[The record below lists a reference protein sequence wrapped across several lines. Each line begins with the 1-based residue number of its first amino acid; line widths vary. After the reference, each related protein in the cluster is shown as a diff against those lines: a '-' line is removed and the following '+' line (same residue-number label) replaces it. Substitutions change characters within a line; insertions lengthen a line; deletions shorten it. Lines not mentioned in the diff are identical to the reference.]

1 VTTPSGWPKD
11 VRLIRFDLL
20 DSTNEEARRL
30 ASSGDNGAVWIT
42 ARQQTKGRGRRG
54 NTWIS
59 ESGNLFA
66 TLLLSAP
73 HTTAAQLGFAAGL
86 AAGDVVGSHV
96 PPIRVKLKWP
106 NDVLIDKRKVAGI
119 LLETVGRDAVAVGI
133 GINLAN
139 HPEGTETPATSVNAT
154 TNRDVDPDNALA
166 NLASRFAAWY
176 AIWQSQGFA
185 GLKPH
190 WLKRASG
197 LGGPL
202 RARLADREMKGVF
215 EDLDHDGA
223 LLLRMDSGLTRIT
236 AAEVFFEAAR

>member
-1 VTTPSGWPKD
+1 MTTPQGFPAG
-11 VRLIRFDLL
+11 VRLICFDLL

-30 ASSGDNGAVWIT
+30 ASSGDNGPVWIT

-54 NTWIS
+54 NIWIS
-59 ESGNLFA
+59 ETGNLFA

-73 HTTAAQLGFAAGL
+73 HATAAQLGFATGL
-86 AAGDVVGSHV
+86 AAADVVGSYA
-96 PPIRVKLKWP
+96 PPMRVKLKWP
-106 NDVLIDKRKVAGI
+106 NDVLLDKRKVAGI
-119 LLETVGRDAVAVGI
+119 LLETVGRDAVAIGI
-133 GINLAN
+133 GINLAH
-139 HPEGTETPATSVNAT
+139 HPDGTEMPATSVNAAT
-154 TNRDVDPDNALA
+154 GRTVDPDDALA
-166 NLASRFAAWY
+166 KLASRYAAWY

-215 EDLDHDGA
+215 EDLDYDGA
-223 LLLRMDSGLTRIT
+223 LLLRNDAGLTRIT